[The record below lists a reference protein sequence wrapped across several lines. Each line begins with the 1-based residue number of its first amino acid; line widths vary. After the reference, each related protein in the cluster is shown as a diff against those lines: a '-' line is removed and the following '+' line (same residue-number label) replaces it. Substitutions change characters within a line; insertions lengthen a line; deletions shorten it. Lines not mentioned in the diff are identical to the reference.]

1 MISYLLDTN
10 VALISVS
17 EPERLSHS
25 VRTAMLGGNNV
36 LSIVTYWEVMLK
48 SMKGKLDVGDP
59 RTWWSL
65 AHEQLRATSLG
76 LRTEHVSAVYSLPPI
91 HQDPFDR
98 ILLAQAKVSGLTLLT
113 TDSTVGRYASDEMKI
128 LA

>member
-1 MISYLLDTN
+1 VSRYLLDTN

-17 EPERLSHS
+17 EPERLTRPIRAALLS
-25 VRTAMLGGNNV
+25 GYNV

-98 ILLAQAKVSGLTLLT
+98 ILVAQAKVSGLTLLT
-113 TDSTVGRYASDEMKI
+113 TDSTIERYATEELKI